1 MALYR
6 ILFVC
11 LGNICRSPLA
21 EGIFLHLVQE
31 RELLGRYLAESAG
44 IGDWHCGEPPD
55 PRARAAA
62 ERRGVRLLSVCR
74 QVQAGDFG
82 TFDLILPMDRSN
94 REQLLARSPV
104 PHRGKI
110 RLMREFDPEA
120 APGSHPEVPDP
131 YHGDA
136 GGFDRVF
143 EMLHRSCGALL
154 DRLES
159 DPAALGRDAGGRPPG
174 KDPSHGPGPRA

>member
-1 MALYR
+1 MDLYR
-6 ILFVC
+6 LLFVC

-21 EGIFLHLVQE
+21 EGIFIHLVQE

-74 QVQAGDFG
+74 QVQAEDFE

-94 REQLLARSPV
+94 REQLLARCPA

-120 APGSHPEVPDP
+120 APGSAPEVPDP
-131 YHGDA
+131 YYGDA
-136 GGFDRVF
+136 RGFDRVF

-154 DRLES
+154 DRLEG
-159 DPAALGRDAGGRPPG
+159 DPGAFGRGTGGSLSGRNPEHG
-174 KDPSHGPGPRA
+174 SGPSA